1 MRVYDTS
8 RLTSGNHGGL
18 RNQVE
23 FPPGLSIQVTNEGAK
38 HIRNLS
44 LDLFRKK
51 LVEHFD
57 TMLEM
62 RALQWPRLN
71 CKRPNIERI

>member
-1 MRVYDTS
+1 MRNQPVDSYGS
-8 RLTSGNHGGL
+8 LL
-18 RNQVE
+18 NQVE
-23 FPPGLSIQVTNEGAK
+23 VPPGLSIQVTNEGAK
-38 HIRNLS
+38 HNRNLS
-44 LDLFRKK
+44 LDLSPKK

-57 TMLEM
+57 IMFER